1 MTETIEELL
10 KGYIRHKYSCD
21 MGEYNSICEPDCKGC
36 TCGLAQAL
44 ALSREKCV
52 CNWEWDG
59 KHKAWV
65 TPHRKVGTVNLKCYT
80 FKGDDCPTCSKRI
93 EETPQ

>member
-10 KGYIRHKYSCD
+10 EKYCEWCEGQG
-21 MGEYNSICEPDCKGC
+21 GECQAHLDGC
-36 TCGLAQAL
+36 NVFEAI

-52 CNWEWDG
+52 WEWDG